1 MSKKSVVKKTFKIIS
16 NVVLYLFIALCVFGV
31 LVSVSA
37 KKNGEDAATIFGYQM
52 RFVLTES
59 MEKCD
64 QTDVSDYKIKQ
75 IRQKSLI
82 FVKTMPKDKAEQD
95 EWYRDLKVGDVLTF
109 KYVYASQVTITH
121 RIVEIYE
128 KPTGGFIIHL
138 EGDNKNSDGNT
149 LKQMIDTSI
158 PESPNY
164 VIGKV
169 TGVSYLLGLFV
180 YALKSP
186 VGIICIV
193 ILPCVIIMILEIVK
207 LITFFGAEKRK
218 KQEVAIE
225 IQQSEIDKQQD
236 EIELLKK
243 QLEELKKLNKVDVQV
258 DAQVDTKEEN

>member
-1 MSKKSVVKKTFKIIS
+1 MSKKNVVKKVVKIVS
-16 NVVLYLFIALCVFGV
+16 NVALYLFIALCVFGV
-31 LVSVSA
+31 ILSVSA
-37 KKNGEDAATIFGYQM
+37 KKKGEDASTIFGYQM

-82 FVKTMPKDKAEQD
+82 FVKAMPTDPNEQD
-95 EWYRDLKVGDVLTF
+95 EFYRDLKVGDVLTF

-186 VGIICIV
+186 IGLVFII
-193 ILPCVIIMILEIVK
+193 ILPCVIIMIIE
-207 LITFFGAEKRK
+207 LIKIINIFGAEKRK
-218 KQEVAIE
+218 KQQVEIE
-225 IQQSEIDKQQD
+225 KQKSALDKQQD
-236 EIELLKK
+236 EIEMLKK
-243 QLEELKKLNKVDVQV
+243 QLEALQNTNNSTNDE
-258 DAQVDTKEEN
+258 A

>member
-31 LVSVSA
+31 ILSVSA
-37 KKNGEDAATIFGYQM
+37 KKKGEDASTIFGYQM

-82 FVKTMPKDKAEQD
+82 FVKTMPTDPAKQD
-95 EWYRDLKVGDVLTF
+95 EFYRNLKVGDVLTF

-128 KPTGGFIIHL
+128 KPTGGFVIHL

-186 VGIICIV
+186 IGLVFII
-193 ILPCVIIMILEIVK
+193 ILPCVIIMIIE
-207 LITFFGAEKRK
+207 LIKIISIFGAEKRK
-218 KQEVAIE
+218 KQQVEIE
-225 IQQSEIDKQQD
+225 KQQSTLDKQQD
-236 EIELLKK
+236 EIEMLKK
-243 QLEELKKLNKVDVQV
+243 QLEALQN
-258 DAQVDTKEEN
+258 TNNSTNEEA